1 MAGGMDLGSG
11 GGRGKKRSLDAALNL
26 VPFIDLMAVTVVF
39 LIMTAVWT
47 QLGRVKA
54 ASASHG
60 PCDGCAAPAPQLQV
74 RLTASAVT
82 VSLESAQLFTAP
94 MGRTSSGR
102 VDVKALRAFLEAWK
116 AQNEQTISV
125 KLTPDDDV
133 PAQDVVQLLDVLMGA
148 GLPDVS
154 VE

>member
-47 QLGRVKA
+47 QLGRVKV
-54 ASASHG
+54 ASAAQG
-60 PCDGCAAPAPQLQV
+60 PCEGCSTPQPQLEV
-74 RLTASAVT
+74 SFTGSVVTASLAGVQ
-82 VSLESAQLFTAP
+82 VFTAP
-94 MGRTSSGR
+94 LARTSSGR
-102 VDVKALRAFLEAWK
+102 LDVRALRAFLEAWK
-116 AQNEQTISV
+116 GQNEQAISV
-125 KLTPDDDV
+125 KLSPDDDV
-133 PAQDVVQLLDVLMGA
+133 PAQDVVQLMDVLMGA
-148 GLPDVS
+148 GLSDVA

>member
-54 ASASHG
+54 ASAPQG
-60 PCDGCAAPAPQLQV
+60 PCEACSAGQPQLQ
-74 RLTASAVT
+74 LSLSASAVT
-82 VSLESAQLFTAP
+82 VSLERAQLFTASV
-94 MGRTSSGR
+94 GRTSSGR
-102 VDVKALRAFLEAWK
+102 LEVKALRAFLEAWK
-116 AQNEQTISV
+116 GQNEQAISV
-125 KLTPDDDV
+125 RLMPADDV
-133 PAQDVVQLLDVLMGA
+133 PAQDVVQLMDVLMGA
-148 GLPDVS
+148 GLSDVA

>member
-60 PCDGCAAPAPQLQV
+60 PCDGCEAVPQLQV

-82 VSLESAQLFTAP
+82 VSLASAQLFTAP

-116 AQNEQTISV
+116 AQNEQAISV

>member
-11 GGRGKKRSLDAALNL
+11 GGRDKKRSLDAALNL

-54 ASASHG
+54 ASAPQG
-60 PCDGCAAPAPQLQV
+60 PCENCSAPQPQV
-74 RLTASAVT
+74 SLTASSLS
-82 VSLESAQLFTAP
+82 VSLEGAQLFTAP
-94 MGRTSSGR
+94 VGRTSSGR
-102 VDVKALRAFLEAWK
+102 LEVKSLRAFLEAWK
-116 AQNEQTISV
+116 GQNEQAISV
-125 KLTPDDDV
+125 KLSPDDEV
-133 PAQDVVQLLDVLMGA
+133 PAQDVVQLMDVLMGA

>member
-11 GGRGKKRSLDAALNL
+11 GGRDKKRSLDAALNL

-54 ASASHG
+54 ASAPQG
-60 PCDGCAAPAPQLQV
+60 PCDGCSAPQPQLQV
-74 RLTASAVT
+74 SLTASAVT
-82 VSLESAQLFTAP
+82 VSLESVQLFTAP
-94 MGRTSSGR
+94 VGRTNPGR
-102 VDVKALRAFLEAWK
+102 LEVKSLRAFLEAWK
-116 AQNEQTISV
+116 GQNEQAISV
-125 KLTPDDDV
+125 RLSPDDDV
-133 PAQDVVQLLDVLMGA
+133 PAQDVVQLMDVLMGA
-148 GLPDVS
+148 GLSDVA

>member
-11 GGRGKKRSLDAALNL
+11 GGRDKKRSLDAALNL

-54 ASASHG
+54 ASAPQG
-60 PCDGCAAPAPQLQV
+60 PCENCSAPQPQLQV
-74 RLTASAVT
+74 SLTASSLI
-82 VSLESAQLFTAP
+82 VSLEGAQLFTAP
-94 MGRTSSGR
+94 VGRTSSGR
-102 VDVKALRAFLEAWK
+102 LEVKSLRAFLEAWK
-116 AQNEQTISV
+116 GQNEQAISV
-125 KLTPDDDV
+125 KLSPDDDV
-133 PAQDVVQLLDVLMGA
+133 PAQDVVQLMDVLMGA

>member
-11 GGRGKKRSLDAALNL
+11 GGRDKKRSLDAALNL

-60 PCDGCAAPAPQLQV
+60 PCVGCEAVPQLQGDADGV
-74 RLTASAVT
+74 GGHRLAQ
-82 VSLESAQLFTAP
+82 SAQLFTAP
-94 MGRTSSGR
+94 MGRTGSGR
-102 VDVKALRAFLEAWK
+102 VDVKPLRAFLEAWK

-133 PAQDVVQLLDVLMGA
+133 PAQDVVQLMDVLMGA
-148 GLPDVS
+148 GLSDVS

>member
-11 GGRGKKRSLDAALNL
+11 GGRDKKRSLDAALNL

-54 ASASHG
+54 ASASNG
-60 PCDGCAAPAPQLQV
+60 PCDGCEGVSQLQV
-74 RLTASAVT
+74 TLTASAVT

-116 AQNEQTISV
+116 AQNQQAISV

-133 PAQDVVQLLDVLMGA
+133 PAQDVVQLMDVLMGA
-148 GLPDVS
+148 GLSDVA